1 VSKHRFSIL
10 AAGALAVLIS
20 APAALAA
27 DVTDIGFVDQEALSS
42 LPSFASANRQLN
54 EFGSGLQRQFTARAK
69 GAPQD
74 QQQKLQQQFQAQMQQ
89 KQQQLFGPLFAKAQV
104 AIAAVA
110 SSKNLSVI
118 IDKRI
123 VVAGGVDITQN
134 VRDLLTSPGDPVPPV
149 ATPPPS
155 TVGYVDQSAIDN
167 VPKIKA
173 AEQEFATFRTSEDK
187 SASDKMK
194 SVKTE
199 SDRDAVLK
207 DYRKAL
213 DDEGIKV
220 VKPVLDQTR
229 GAIADIAKK
238 KGLSLVLDRSM
249 IIFGGTD
256 ITTDVTGAIK

>member
-1 VSKHRFSIL
+1 VNTYRFPLI
-10 AAGALAVLIS
+10 AAAALAVLIS

-42 LPSFASANRQLN
+42 LPSFATANRQLQQY
-54 EFGSGLQRQFTARAK
+54 GDGLRRQFTARAK
-69 GAPQD
+69 GASQD
-74 QQQKLQQQFQAQMQQ
+74 QQQKLQQQFQSEMQQ
-89 KQQQLFGPLFAKAQV
+89 KQQQLFGPLFSKAQV
-104 AIAAVA
+104 AIASVA

-123 VVAGGVDITQN
+123 VVAGGVDITAN
-134 VRDLLTSPGDPVPPV
+134 VRDLLTSPSDPVPPV

-155 TVGYVDQSAIDN
+155 SVGFIDQGSIDN
-167 VPKIKA
+167 VPKVKA
-173 AEQEFATFRTSEDK
+173 AEQEFATFRSGEDK

-194 SVKTE
+194 SAKTDA
-199 SDRDAVLK
+199 DRDAILK

-213 DDEGIKV
+213 DDEGTKV

-229 GAIADIAKK
+229 GAIADVAKK

-256 ITTDVTGAIK
+256 ITSDVTSAIK

>member
-1 VSKHRFSIL
+1 MSKHRYPIL
-10 AAGALAVLIS
+10 AATALAVVLA

-42 LPSFASANRQLN
+42 LPAFASANRQLN
-54 EFGSGLQRQFTARAK
+54 DYGQGLQRQFTARAK
-69 GAPQD
+69 GASQD
-74 QQQKLQQQFQAQMQQ
+74 QQQKLQQQFQSEMQQ

-104 AIAAVA
+104 AIASVA
-110 SSKNLSVI
+110 SSKNLTVI

-123 VVAGGVDITQN
+123 VVAGGVDITGN
-134 VRDLLTSPGDPVPPV
+134 VRDLLTAPGDPVPPV

-155 TVGYVDQSAIDN
+155 SVGYIDQGSIDG
-167 VPKIKA
+167 VPKVKS
-173 AEQEFATFRTSEDK
+173 AEEEFAKFRSDEDK

-194 SVKTE
+194 AAKSE
-199 SDRDAVLK
+199 SDREAVLK

-213 DDEGIKV
+213 DDEGTKV

-229 GAIADIAKK
+229 SAIAGVAKK
-238 KGLSLVLDRSM
+238 RGLALVIDRSM

-256 ITTDVTGAIK
+256 ITSDVTGAIK